1 MMQHISKM
9 EIAERLDEVL
19 GAKVGMRGLNTLLY
33 GWNRKDP
40 QRRINISHRR
50 WLYGYEVQEL
60 SAYAGY
66 DLRPRKYNSIC
77 GSE

>member
-1 MMQHISKM
+1 MMQRVSKK

-19 GAKVGMRGLNTLLY
+19 GAKVGMPGLNTLLY

-66 DLRPRKYNSIC
+66 NLRPRKYNSIC

>member
-1 MMQHISKM
+1 MQHISKK

-66 DLRPRKYNSIC
+66 NLRPRKYNSIC

>member
-66 DLRPRKYNSIC
+66 NLRPRKYNSIC
-77 GSE
+77 ESE

>member
-1 MMQHISKM
+1 MMQHISKI

-19 GAKVGMRGLNTLLY
+19 GAEVGMRGLNVLLY

-40 QRRINISHRR
+40 QRRVNISHRR
-50 WLYGYEVQEL
+50 WLYGYEVEEL

-66 DLRPRKYNSIC
+66 NLRPRKYDSI
-77 GSE
+77 SEEE

>member
-1 MMQHISKM
+1 MMQHISKI

-19 GAKVGMRGLNTLLY
+19 GAEVGMQGLNTLLY
-33 GWNRKDP
+33 GWTRKDP
-40 QRRINISHRR
+40 QRRVNISHRR

-66 DLRPRKYNSIC
+66 NLRPRKYDSIC
-77 GSE
+77 DGE

>member
-1 MMQHISKM
+1 MMQHISKI

-19 GAKVGMRGLNTLLY
+19 GAQVGMQGLNTLLY

-40 QRRINISHRR
+40 QRRVNISHRR
-50 WLYGYEVQEL
+50 WLYSYEVKEL

-77 GSE
+77 EEE

>member
-1 MMQHISKM
+1 MMQHISKI

-19 GAKVGMRGLNTLLY
+19 GAEVGMNGLNTLLY
-33 GWNRKDP
+33 GWTRKDP
-40 QRRINISHRR
+40 QRRVNISHRR

-66 DLRPRKYNSIC
+66 NLRPRKFDSIC
-77 GSE
+77 EGE

>member
-9 EIAERLDEVL
+9 EIAERLDEEL

-40 QRRINISHRR
+40 KRRINISHRR

>member
-1 MMQHISKM
+1 MMQRVSKM

-66 DLRPRKYNSIC
+66 NLRPRKYNSIC

>member
-1 MMQHISKM
+1 MMQHISKK

-66 DLRPRKYNSIC
+66 NLRPRKYNSIC

>member
-1 MMQHISKM
+1 MMQHINKM

-66 DLRPRKYNSIC
+66 NLRPRKYNSIC
-77 GSE
+77 EGE

>member
-19 GAKVGMRGLNTLLY
+19 GAEVGMQGLNTLLY

-66 DLRPRKYNSIC
+66 NLRPRKYNSIC
-77 GSE
+77 ESE

>member
-19 GAKVGMRGLNTLLY
+19 GAKVGMQGLNTLLY

-66 DLRPRKYNSIC
+66 NLRPRKYNSIYE
-77 GSE
+77 SE

>member
-1 MMQHISKM
+1 MMQHISKI

-19 GAKVGMRGLNTLLY
+19 GTEVGMNGLNTLLY
-33 GWNRKDP
+33 GWTRKDP
-40 QRRINISHRR
+40 QRRVNISHRR

-66 DLRPRKYNSIC
+66 NLRPRKYDSIC
-77 GSE
+77 EGE

>member
-19 GAKVGMRGLNTLLY
+19 GGEVGMQGLNTLLY

-60 SAYAGY
+60 SVYAGY
-66 DLRPRKYNSIC
+66 NLRPRKYNSIC
-77 GSE
+77 ESE